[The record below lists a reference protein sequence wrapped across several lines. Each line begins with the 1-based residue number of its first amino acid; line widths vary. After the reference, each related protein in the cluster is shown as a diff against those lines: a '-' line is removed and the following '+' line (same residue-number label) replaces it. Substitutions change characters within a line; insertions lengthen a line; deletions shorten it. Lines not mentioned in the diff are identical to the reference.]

1 MVSGINLNNYTA
13 AQLQEL
19 QKAGMQISNEDIEAA
34 KKREEEANANKADD
48 EANVS
53 YTITDDAG
61 KVNEAEQ
68 EVKTAAEY
76 GTNLKGILET
86 LISKCDTKID
96 EMAQLQEELDKLQV
110 ETEKID
116 SQVSDVNN
124 EAQKVADEMETQQM
138 SLESQIEQKQKE
150 LNAKREEAEALRQKE
165 NPTEEDLAKL
175 DELENADAQLQ
186 EEIMSLTEQINTDA
200 QAKLDKAKA
209 KAESLGKTM
218 EDVKNDAQSA
228 ANQAIN
234 ANEYADVT
242 IEKGMEAANIT
253 EKGDAKTAGF
263 TKRGGFLGLGKR
275 KGDVGAAN
283 RMGNYA
289 VATGEQLG
297 GDTKNI
303 ASGVQDIAK
312 SYNFTFAKTSNVN
325 ELASK
330 TYVDTSKFEEAKEQM
345 AESKGFRAFS
355 RNYQNLKSSAADVT
369 EASKNK
375 NNVDPETSATEKTLS
390 DLVKKEKKV
399 Q

>member
-19 QKAGMQISNEDIEAA
+19 QKAGVQISNEDIEAA

-61 KVNEAEQ
+61 EVNEAEQ

-86 LISKCDTKID
+86 LISKCETKID
-96 EMAQLQEELDKLQV
+96 EMAQLQEELDKFQV

-116 SQVSDVNN
+116 SQVGEVNE
-124 EAQKVADEMETQQM
+124 EAKEIAVEMQTEQE
-138 SLESQIEQKQKE
+138 SLESQLMKKMEE
-150 LNAKREEAEALRQKE
+150 LNAKREEAEALCQKE

-175 DELENADAQLQ
+175 DKLEEADVQLQ
-186 EEIMSLTEQINTDA
+186 EEIMSLQGQINTDA

-242 IEKGMEAANIT
+242 IEKGMEAANIKD
-253 EKGDAKTAGF
+253 KGDAKAAGF

-275 KGDVGAAN
+275 KGNVKAAN
-283 RMGNYA
+283 KMGNYA

-297 GDTKNI
+297 GATKNI
-303 ASGVQDIAK
+303 ASGVQDVAK

-345 AESKGFRAFS
+345 AESKSFRAWG

-375 NNVDPETSATEKTLS
+375 NNFDPETAVGQTLN

>member
-19 QKAGMQISNEDIEAA
+19 QKAGVQISNEDIEAA

-61 KVNEAEQ
+61 EVNEAEQ

-86 LISKCDTKID
+86 LISKCETKID
-96 EMAQLQEELDKLQV
+96 EMAQLQEELDKFQV

-116 SQVSDVNN
+116 SQVGEVNE
-124 EAQKVADEMETQQM
+124 EAKEIAVEMQTEQE
-138 SLESQIEQKQKE
+138 SLESQLMKKMEE
-150 LNAKREEAEALRQKE
+150 LNAKREEAEALCQKE

-186 EEIMSLTEQINTDA
+186 EEIMSLQGQINTDA

-242 IEKGMEAANIT
+242 IEKGMEAANIKD
-253 EKGDAKTAGF
+253 KGDAKAAGF

-275 KGDVGAAN
+275 KGNVKAAN
-283 RMGNYA
+283 QMGNYA

-297 GDTKNI
+297 GATKNI
-303 ASGVQDIAK
+303 ASGVQDVAK

-345 AESKGFRAFS
+345 AESKSFRAWG

-369 EASKNK
+369 EASRNK
-375 NNVDPETSATEKTLS
+375 NNFDPETAVGQTLN